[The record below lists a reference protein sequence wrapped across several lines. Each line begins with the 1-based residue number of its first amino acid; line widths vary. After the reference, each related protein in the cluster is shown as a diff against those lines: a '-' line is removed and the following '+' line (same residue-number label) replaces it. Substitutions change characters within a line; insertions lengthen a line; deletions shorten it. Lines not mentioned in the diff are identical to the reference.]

1 MATEH
6 LVCKHD
12 KSWHFWLLKNH
23 LRLNEVWLIFFKGEK
38 SNLHI
43 NHDQALDEALCFGWI
58 DNMVK
63 RIDDERYALRF
74 TRRKEKSS
82 WSAGNKARVKRLI
95 EQKRMA
101 PAGYAVVKAAKANGS
116 WNAPKKE
123 KEK

>member
-1 MATEH
+1 MAKEP
-6 LVCKHD
+6 LVCKDD

-23 LRLNEVWLIFFKGEK
+23 NKETEVWLVFFKGEK
-38 SNLHI
+38 GNLHI

-74 TRRKEKSS
+74 TRRKEKSNWTS
-82 WSAGNKARVKRLI
+82 GNKARVERLI
-95 EQKRMA
+95 KQKRMT

-116 WNAPKKE
+116 WNASKK
-123 KEK
+123 KK